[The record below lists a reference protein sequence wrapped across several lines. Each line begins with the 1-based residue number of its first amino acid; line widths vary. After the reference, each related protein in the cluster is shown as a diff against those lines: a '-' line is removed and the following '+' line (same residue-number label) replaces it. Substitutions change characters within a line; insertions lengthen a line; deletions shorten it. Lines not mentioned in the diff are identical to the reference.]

1 MYAQDINDES
11 MFEAMAP
18 AEYGLDEF
26 VERVELIT
34 GADDTVQVRLHAANF
49 CTCLPQTC
57 LYKLVLTV
65 VASALS

>member
-1 MYAQDINDES
+1 

-34 GADDTVQVRLHAANF
+34 GADDTVQV
-49 CTCLPQTC
+49 CVDT
-57 LYKLVLTV
+57 LTMSRSHV
-65 VASALS
+65 VTV

>member
-1 MYAQDINDES
+1 VCCVIPLPVCAQDINDES

-34 GADDTVQVRLHAANF
+34 GADDTVQVRCVAAL
-49 CTCLPQTC
+49 TCNT
-57 LYKLVLTV
+57 TM
-65 VASALS
+65 

>member
-1 MYAQDINDES
+1 VIPLLVCAQDINDES

-34 GADDTVQVRLHAANF
+34 GADDTVQVCICACML
-49 CTCLPQTC
+49 
-57 LYKLVLTV
+57 
-65 VASALS
+65 